1 MTPAAW
7 WNRIGHPRLLVV
19 GDLMLDRYT
28 WGETERISPEAPV
41 IVLREDL
48 AEVRLGGAANVAS
61 FLRGLDADV
70 VLAGV
75 VGDDV
80 EGRTLQRLL
89 QELPVDATQVTV
101 AEDRATT
108 IKHRF
113 VGRSAQ
119 RQPHQLLRVDRE
131 TRTAI
136 STDLEAR
143 LCDGLSSI
151 LPTCDAVLVSDYG
164 KGVCTPTLLQTVIN
178 AARKHQIPV
187 LVDPS
192 RDVDY
197 QRYTGATLVAPNRVA
212 AERVIGHALRDPTAI
227 RQAAAQLRNNLQLD
241 VAVLTLDR
249 DGLAYAT
256 EHDAGLVPCRPREVC
271 DVTGAGDMV
280 LAMLGLCL
288 AAHVPLID
296 SLHLANIAAGLE
308 VERFGVEQVSRA
320 DIERELA
327 RGQTESREPVD
338 LDQLVAHV
346 AEHRRAGRTIVFT
359 NGCFDL
365 LHVGHVTLLEEA
377 AQLGDVLIVAI
388 NSDASIRQLKGSD
401 RPIIGQDDRARMLA
415 ALACVNHVLIFNDD
429 TPHRLLHALR
439 PDVLVKGG
447 TTNHIVGREIVEAY
461 GGRIMQ
467 TSAVNN
473 VSTTALVTRVH
484 QQPLATSGTLE

>member
-1 MTPAAW
+1 M
-7 WNRIGHPRLLVV
+7 
-19 GDLMLDRYT
+19 
-28 WGETERISPEAPV
+28 
-41 IVLREDL
+41 
-48 AEVRLGGAANVAS
+48 
-61 FLRGLDADV
+61 
-70 VLAGV
+70 
-75 VGDDV
+75 
-80 EGRTLQRLL
+80 
-89 QELPVDATQVTV
+89 
-101 AEDRATT
+101 
-108 IKHRF
+108 F
-113 VGRSAQ
+113 V
-119 RQPHQLLRVDRE
+119 
-131 TRTAI
+131 
-136 STDLEAR
+136 
-143 LCDGLSSI
+143 
-151 LPTCDAVLVSDYG
+151 
-164 KGVCTPTLLQTVIN
+164 
-178 AARKHQIPV
+178 
-187 LVDPS
+187 
-192 RDVDY
+192 
-197 QRYTGATLVAPNRVA
+197 
-212 AERVIGHALRDPTAI
+212 

-288 AAHVPLID
+288 AARVPLID
-296 SLHLANIAAGLE
+296 SLHLANMAAGLE

-377 AQLGDVLIVAI
+377 SQLGDVLIVAI

-401 RPIIGQDDRARMLA
+401 RPIIGQNDRARMLA